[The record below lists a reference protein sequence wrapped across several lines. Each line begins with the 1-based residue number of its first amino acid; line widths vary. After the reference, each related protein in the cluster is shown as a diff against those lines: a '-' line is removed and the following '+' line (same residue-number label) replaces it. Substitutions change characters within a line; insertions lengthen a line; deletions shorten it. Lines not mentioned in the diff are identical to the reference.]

1 MAKSGNLS
9 VSTDIS
15 KRLDITC
22 RKGDTFEMTIDA
34 TDAEGDAVAFG
45 SYSDIALE
53 VRPTDEDS
61 GTPVLSFDHPT
72 DFNTAVAGKL
82 VISKSAT
89 VMAAVTAG
97 VYVYDMQLTDSAGK
111 TVTWFY
117 GLFKINDDVT
127 I

>member
-61 GTPVLSFDHPT
+61 GTPVLSFDYPA

>member
-61 GTPVLSFDHPT
+61 GTPVLSFDHPA
-72 DFNTAVAGKL
+72 DFNTTVAGKL

-89 VMAAVTAG
+89 VMATVTAG